1 MSNYCHRLSSLFS
14 KQTRPDSFFGLCI
27 KGICLNIK
35 KYNSNAYISLQQIIL
50 SNVVCKSNM
59 LSIFLLVGKIND
71 FKSLSVFCV
80 WCLERSLTLII
91 LRHLSG
97 YQAYTIFARSFHILG
112 CHEFSIYIRII
123 LLVS

>member
-1 MSNYCHRLSSLFS
+1 MSNYYHRLSSLFS

-27 KGICLNIK
+27 KRICLNIK
-35 KYNSNAYISLQQIIL
+35 KYNSNAYFSLQQIIL

-59 LSIFLLVGKIND
+59 LSIFLLVGKINN

-80 WCLERSLTLII
+80 WCLEWSLTLII

-97 YQAYTIFARSFHILG
+97 YQACTIFVRS
-112 CHEFSIYIRII
+112 S
-123 LLVS
+123 LLFELHDLAIFIKLL